1 VQQGPFAPRALP
13 RFTATTD
20 PAATVS
26 SSADFPGPPVIRP
39 TLLRRFLDGTRTAS
53 PVARHVLVTVL
64 PLLPRQSDQP
74 PQSDC
79 DKPCCLRPNG
89 EGSASGSCF
98 LSRPPVSSLPLRPG
112 DSLALPKRALSVGF
126 TRFVSSTDA
135 TQATG
140 LLTPTPVGLT
150 PTEHASLTWT
160 HSTPKTHAGAAGCLP
175 ESTGTRRAHRR
186 PPPLLHRCCQRRGA
200 WGSCRRLYTGANG
213 ESRDTARAFPTGH
226 RASPRPYQDEG
237 LGPLGMPRFT
247 GYCYYGVATTR
258 SG

>member
-1 VQQGPFAPRALP
+1 MQQGPLAPRALP

-64 PLLPRQSDQP
+64 PLPPRQSDLP

-79 DKPCCLRPNG
+79 DKPCCLRPDT

-112 DSLALPKRALSVGF
+112 DSLTLPKRALSVGF

-150 PTEHASLTWT
+150 PTEHASLTLDT
-160 HSTPKTHAGAAGCLP
+160 LRP
-175 ESTGTRRAHRR
+175 ENPFPLELRSLIEAEPELWSAPSGRR
-186 PPPLLHRCCQRRGA
+186 PAPRGPKLAEVRFRDRRITGNILLVKAISRGYLA
-200 WGSCRRLYTGANG
+200 I
-213 ESRDTARAFPTGH
+213 
-226 RASPRPYQDEG
+226 
-237 LGPLGMPRFT
+237 
-247 GYCYYGVATTR
+247 YC
-258 SG
+258 

>member
-1 VQQGPFAPRALP
+1 MQQGPFAPRALS
-13 RFTATTD
+13 RFAATTD

-26 SSADFPGPPVIRP
+26 PSADFPGPPVIRP

-53 PVARHVLVTVL
+53 PVAQHVLVTVL
-64 PLLPRQSDQP
+64 PLPPRRSDLP

-79 DKPCCLRPNG
+79 DKPCCLRPDT

-112 DSLALPKRALSVGF
+112 DSLTLPKRALSVGF

-160 HSTPKTHAGAAGCLP
+160 HCVPKTRSWLP
-175 ESTGTRRAHRR
+175 RIRFLSRHDNLSRPVAVQPRDAPAMRQHR
-186 PPPLLHRCCQRRGA
+186 PDDLQR
-200 WGSCRRLYTGANG
+200 
-213 ESRDTARAFPTGH
+213 SR
-226 RASPRPYQDEG
+226 
-237 LGPLGMPRFT
+237 
-247 GYCYYGVATTR
+247 
-258 SG
+258 

>member
-1 VQQGPFAPRALP
+1 MAPRELP
-13 RFTATTD
+13 RFSATTD

-79 DKPCCLRPNG
+79 DKPCCLRPDT
-89 EGSASGSCF
+89 EGSASRSCF

-112 DSLALPKRALSVGF
+112 DSLTLPKRALSVGS

-135 TQATG
+135 TQATR

-150 PTEHASLTWT
+150 PTEHASLRWT
-160 HSTPKTHAGAAGCLP
+160 HSR
-175 ESTGTRRAHRR
+175 SNTRNF
-186 PPPLLHRCCQRRGA
+186 PPLFTFFDRR
-200 WGSCRRLYTGANG
+200 SK
-213 ESRDTARAFPTGH
+213 
-226 RASPRPYQDEG
+226 
-237 LGPLGMPRFT
+237 
-247 GYCYYGVATTR
+247 
-258 SG
+258 

>member
-26 SSADFPGPPVIRP
+26 PSADFPGPPVIRP

-64 PLLPRQSDQP
+64 PLPPRQSDLP

-79 DKPCCLRPNG
+79 DKPCCLRPNA

-98 LSRPPVSSLPLRPG
+98 LSRPPMSSLPLRPG

-160 HSTPKTHAGAAGCLP
+160 HCVPKTRSSGNFEDLSRRFPSREMRHSGR
-175 ESTGTRRAHRR
+175 RRATTISVGAVEERQPRSGSPCHGRR
-186 PPPLLHRCCQRRGA
+186 PRRFGGA
-200 WGSCRRLYTGANG
+200 WL
-213 ESRDTARAFPTGH
+213 
-226 RASPRPYQDEG
+226 
-237 LGPLGMPRFT
+237 
-247 GYCYYGVATTR
+247 
-258 SG
+258 